1 MTTGP
6 DNLESYQDFQLAIDA
21 VTGKLIFWMG
31 GQYSVEY
38 GVNFESPSAVPT
50 GEWVNVAV
58 SVVSSDN
65 RNPFFAALFI
75 NGARVAEQNWAV
87 GATRVFQTNEVVQLG
102 YYSRGSNE
110 YYFEGLMDEVIFWGA
125 AKRATELTRD
135 LNLLRD
141 GTEEDLVALYRFDD
155 LGAMIADATPAA
167 HHGYSLKPLW
177 TLSWAPML
185 HWREV
190 GVQGFPIDIHL
201 SAVDLIPTA
210 QEGFEFTVTKL
221 PQNGGVFL
229 PDSCE
234 EDPCYLTEVD
244 LGFKVFGSLIHYV
257 CDPDFLGADSFCFA
271 ARRVNETEWSDSA
284 TIDIECLEAPPTGC
298 LEMIDECGVCGGD
311 GTSCK
316 EGGCD
321 GFGAVEDPCGVCGG
335 DGSSCSCT
343 VYKTYRLSE
352 LDCILFDHAINR
364 TLLVLERTINT
375 LVDTLD
381 GMAYYE
387 VTDSGALSLLSNVN
401 HLCAIDQCLADY
413 EEEVEVFDEYITS
426 YLDSHVL
433 CEQDDLPLLED
444 SDRVL
449 NDHTRYWVRQ

>member
-1 MTTGP
+1 VEFTDATGELLPNPGPSHFAYQFNGPTFGRNYVSLPHSLSAALPRSMTVSAWIYLPSEEDREMSRKRCATCSNVNPPESGGDDDDSSSGRNVIPLVSRFNPRMTTGP

-298 LEMIDECGVCGGD
+298 LEMIDE
-311 GTSCK
+311 
-316 EGGCD
+316 
-321 GFGAVEDPCGVCGG
+321 
-335 DGSSCSCT
+335 
-343 VYKTYRLSE
+343 
-352 LDCILFDHAINR
+352 
-364 TLLVLERTINT
+364 
-375 LVDTLD
+375 
-381 GMAYYE
+381 
-387 VTDSGALSLLSNVN
+387 
-401 HLCAIDQCLADY
+401 
-413 EEEVEVFDEYITS
+413 
-426 YLDSHVL
+426 
-433 CEQDDLPLLED
+433 
-444 SDRVL
+444 
-449 NDHTRYWVRQ
+449 